1 MGCKNHL
8 QQQLKD
14 LTTWI
19 RRGCATKLI
28 GAVLSNKYEYYTT
41 VFHPC
46 VDEIKKEK
54 NEANVWGLQSIIR
67 AQAGREQD
75 ASY

>member
-1 MGCKNHL
+1 MNIIL
-8 QQQLKD
+8 QF
-14 LTTWI
+14 
-19 RRGCATKLI
+19 
-28 GAVLSNKYEYYTT
+28 
-41 VFHPC
+41 FHSC